1 MKGQIRFQYSCVND
15 VVTAYVDW
23 HLQTPEDLEIWAA
36 QYDSYFKGR
45 FPNKVDLILEL
56 TKFRLSPRL
65 APRFREVR
73 NRILFAYTNRSY
85 RVNEPTMER
94 AMMYAGSV
102 LNGGPANQFGSIDE
116 ALAALCD
123 RTDTREILGA
133 VVLEHELEQSV
144 VEGLAFRLLAHHD
157 ALVSLYESQRVSQ
170 AYDVSREQMLV
181 GDDWAKLV
189 VASDVGGGEDRDDAG
204 RGPRG

>member
-23 HLQTPEDLEIWAA
+23 HLQTPEDLEVWAL

-56 TKFRLSPRL
+56 TNFRLSPRL
-65 APRFREVR
+65 APRFREIR
-73 NRILFAYTNRSY
+73 NRILIDYTNRSY

-102 LNGGPANQFGSIDE
+102 LNGGPANQFSSIEE
-116 ALAALCD
+116 ALAALAED
-123 RTDTREILGA
+123 RAR
-133 VVLEHELEQSV
+133 
-144 VEGLAFRLLAHHD
+144 
-157 ALVSLYESQRVSQ
+157 ESQSEPGSMTRL
-170 AYDVSREQMLV
+170 AKADVAAASEVRQFPSWRPSR
-181 GDDWAKLV
+181 G
-189 VASDVGGGEDRDDAG
+189 
-204 RGPRG
+204 